1 MMITASLA
9 LAFLAAGPAGSV
21 EEVDVAFEE
30 LAAGQNAAAIRQ
42 IEDNDNLRSDDPARL
57 VNLGVAH
64 AREGDLEAARA
75 YFRAAMFSDDRQM
88 LETASGEWVDSRVLA
103 RQALARIDAG
113 RFDDQPRMAAR

>member
-1 MMITASLA
+1 MMIIASLA
-9 LAFLAAGPAGSV
+9 LTFLAAGPAGSV

-42 IEDNDNLRSDDPARL
+42 IEENDNLRSDDPARL

-64 AREGDLEAARA
+64 AREGDLQAARA